1 MNFKTTAT
9 VAALVLAPFAA
20 KAGNLSEPIQP
31 SIVPTLAPTS
41 TTTDWSGAYVGLSY
55 GFASGDYSF
64 TSAPIRDMDDRSLTQ
79 LFGGYQLQRGAL
91 VYGGELAFGSAQDTV
106 VTDFTTSQ
114 VTDMIDLKGRV
125 GYASAD
131 FLIYGVLG
139 YTMSEFDDDTTAA
152 GEEYGI
158 GGINYGIGVDYAISD
173 NFVIGAEYL
182 IRDLSG
188 DNPGGTN
195 SATIDFD
202 TISVRAIYN
211 F

>member
-20 KAGNLSEPIQP
+20 KAGNLSEPISR

-64 TSAPIRDMDDRSLTQ
+64 SYIDRDMDDGSLTQ
-79 LFGGYQLQRGAL
+79 LFGGYQVQRGAL

-106 VTDFTTSQ
+106 VTGFPTAQ
-114 VTDMIDLKGRV
+114 VTDIIDLKGRV
-125 GYASAD
+125 GYASVD

-139 YTMSEFDDDTTAA
+139 YTMGGYSDDQPGSEWD
-152 GEEYGI
+152 I

-195 SATIDFD
+195 ITTIDFD
-202 TISVRAIYN
+202 TISVRAIYK

>member
-1 MNFKTTAT
+1 M
-9 VAALVLAPFAA
+9 APFAA
-20 KAGNLSEPIQP
+20 KAGNLSEPISR

-64 TSAPIRDMDDRSLTQ
+64 SYIDRDMDDGSLTQ
-79 LFGGYQLQRGAL
+79 LFGGYQVQRGAL

-106 VTDFTTSQ
+106 VTGFPTAQ
-114 VTDMIDLKGRV
+114 VTDMIDLNGRV
-125 GYASAD
+125 GYASCD

-139 YTMSEFDDDTTAA
+139 YTMSEYSDNTTISG
-152 GEEYGI
+152 GEWDI

-202 TISVRAIYN
+202 TISVREIYK

>member
-1 MNFKTTAT
+1 
-9 VAALVLAPFAA
+9 LAPFAA
-20 KAGNLSEPIQP
+20 KAGNLSEPISR

-64 TSAPIRDMDDRSLTQ
+64 TSAPIRDMDGRSLTQ
-79 LFGGYQLQRGAL
+79 LFGGYQVQRGAL

-106 VTDFTTSQ
+106 VTGFTTSQ

-139 YTMSEFDDDTTAA
+139 YTMSEFDDDTTAS
-152 GEEYGI
+152 GQEYGI

-188 DNPGGTN
+188 TSLSVQPNT
-195 SATIDFD
+195 ATIDFD
-202 TISVRAIYN
+202 TISVRAIYK

>member
-9 VAALVLAPFAA
+9 AAALVLAPFAA

-64 TSAPIRDMDDRSLTQ
+64 TLLNGANRDMDDGSLTQ
-79 LFGGYQLQRGAL
+79 LFGGYQVQRGAL

-106 VTDFTTSQ
+106 VTGFPTAQ
-114 VTDMIDLKGRV
+114 VTDIIDLKGRV
-125 GYASAD
+125 GYASVD

-139 YTMSEFDDDTTAA
+139 YTMGGYSDDQPVIEWD
-152 GEEYGI
+152 I

-188 DNPGGTN
+188 DNPDGTN
-195 SATIDFD
+195 ITTIDFD
-202 TISVRAIYN
+202 TISVRAIYK

>member
-1 MNFKTTAT
+1 MKQTFISASI
-9 VAALVLAPFAA
+9 VAMLSTGAI
-20 KAGNLSEPIQP
+20 AGNIDT
-31 SIVPTLAPTS
+31 PTADSVIAPPPTS
-41 TTTDWSGAYVGLSY
+41 TVTDWSGGYVGLSY

-64 TSAPIRDMDDRSLTQ
+64 TSAPSGRDMDDGSLTQ
-79 LFGGYQLQRGAL
+79 LFGGYQVQRGAL

-106 VTDFTTSQ
+106 VTGFPNAQ

-125 GYASAD
+125 GYASGD

-139 YTMSEFDDDTTAA
+139 YTMSEYSNTIKWD
-152 GEEYGI
+152 I

-188 DNPGGTN
+188 DNPLGTN
-195 SATIDFD
+195 IATIDFD
-202 TISVRAIYN
+202 TISVRAIYK